1 MKIFALMAAML
12 IYFSVAMQNAVK
24 VINYPNHGIQL
35 PVVKVYASA
44 NAAVNAETA
53 RFPQSA
59 IALN

>member
-35 PVVKVYASA
+35 PVVKVYA
-44 NAAVNAETA
+44 NAAETA